1 MSPAAKSNEIW
12 LYSQTSHNN
21 INRME
26 KILQH
31 TTLMVYILVL
41 KDVTSWFFPG
51 LTEKEI
57 LRQEMVAQLC
67 MGDKTHSQLLDLISF
82 LLWISVMSLSTQSG
96 LFRL

>member
-1 MSPAAKSNEIW
+1 MALFASS
-12 LYSQTSHNN
+12 SHNN

-31 TTLMVYILVL
+31 MTLRIDIYVL
-41 KDVTSWFFPG
+41 KDVTLIILIFQG

-82 LLWISVMSLSTQSG
+82 L
-96 LFRL
+96 R

>member
-1 MSPAAKSNEIW
+1 
-12 LYSQTSHNN
+12 
-21 INRME
+21 ME

-31 TTLMVYILVL
+31 ITLRIDMYLL
-41 KDVTSWFFPG
+41 KAVTFYYLDFFPG

-82 LLWISVMSLSTQSG
+82 LL
-96 LFRL
+96 

>member
-1 MSPAAKSNEIW
+1 MW

-26 KILQH
+26 KILQRM
-31 TTLMVYILVL
+31 TLRIDISPKRCNILL
-41 KDVTSWFFPG
+41 SWFFPG

-82 LLWISVMSLSTQSG
+82 L
-96 LFRL
+96 F